1 VAGAVPVFGTY
12 LPAFLAFLL
21 PATVPYVVAAALSDN
36 RVQQATA
43 PMMFLFVCVIAYLGL
58 LANRS
63 AAQNIRLRFRAEQL
77 ARDLRAQPDRE
88 AARGRPAAPEAD
100 RRRRQSRQI
109 ALLAAASHDLRQP
122 SHALSL
128 LVGALRG
135 TKTDAERAQILVQ
148 IERSTDALDSLFG
161 ALLDVSRL
169 DAGVVDVHRRPV
181 HVDAVL
187 EHACT
192 DHMLDAAAKT

>member
-109 ALLAAASHDLRQP
+109 ALSRRGEPRSSSAVPRAEPAGRCVARHEDRR
-122 SHALSL
+122 
-128 LVGALRG
+128 GA
-135 TKTDAERAQILVQ
+135 AQILVQ